1 MEPSPQAIVFISKL
15 LPPMTR
21 AISLFIPGRDAQIAW
36 RNAKNNAEIMEL
48 VANIGKKLPP
58 AGAQVS
64 LPELVRTCYSLGP
77 FPALWAIEGL
87 GHYYGDGFYARKEIP
102 ENLLT
107 APATETLPAASLT
120 MLHAG
125 IGMAFAKSNLQTV
138 NAKSSPADVRKA
150 VQNIVTLCKNSSRP
164 GYTGAAVE
172 SLGLV
177 SRWLHDL
184 PTLKVVDEQLAA
196 IAPDLLG
203 YLWHGAG
210 RAVYFSPQNFVPG
223 IHTPWRAVEMCR
235 TEAPHELGR
244 RNMVAGLAWAITLV
258 NMRYPLIMETVLKYH
273 GEEFLRDDAFSSGVM
288 SSIIMRYD
296 ITPDDPH
303 IDLFLKYRPA
313 GSDAKLVG
321 LWDRL
326 IKGPCER
333 AMQVSYPVLKKYNRL
348 EEVFHYQDLDALVQS
363 LQEVPANR
371 RR

>member
-1 MEPSPQAIVFISKL
+1 MSRL
-15 LPPMTR
+15 LPPLTK
-21 AISLFIPGRDAQIAW
+21 AISFFIPGRDSGIAW
-36 RNAKNNAEIMEL
+36 QNATNNSEIMSL
-48 VANIGKKLPP
+48 VAHVSSILPP
-58 AGAQVS
+58 PGTQTP
-64 LPELVRTCYSLGP
+64 LQELLQKCYDLGP

-87 GHYYGDGFYARKEIP
+87 GHYYGDTFYRRNEIP
-102 ENLLT
+102 RDLLT
-107 APATETLPAASLT
+107 DPKLQNLPAKSLT

-125 IGMAFAKSNLQTV
+125 IGMAFAKNNLQTIT
-138 NAKSSPADVRKA
+138 AKSSASDVRKA
-150 VQNIVTLCKNSSRP
+150 VQNIVTLCQNSSRQ
-164 GYTGAAVE
+164 GYAGAAIE

-184 PTLKVVDEQLAA
+184 PTLKAVDEQLAA

-210 RAVYFSPQNFVPG
+210 RAVYFSPQNFIPG
-223 IHTPWRAVEMCR
+223 IHTPWRAVEMCK

-244 RNMVAGLAWAITLV
+244 RNMVAGFAWAVTLV
-258 NMRYPLIMETVLKYH
+258 NMRYPVIMETVLKYH
-273 GEEFLRDDAFSSGVM
+273 GEEFSRDDAFSNGVM

-326 IKGPCER
+326 IKEPCDR
-333 AMQVSYPVLKKYNRL
+333 ALRVCYPALKENNRL
-348 EEVFHYQDLDALVQS
+348 EEVFHYQDLDALVRS
-363 LQEVPANR
+363 LMEVPAGR
-371 RR
+371 